1 MDEVENEA
9 TKALHGEREFVQFG
23 EWNNVKENKIVTFE
37 GIQGASAC
45 RVYDGDGHLREDV
58 TGIKTKEVTV
68 LQGDKVYAQ
77 AAWIQFRS
85 AAKE

>member
-9 TKALHGEREFVQFG
+9 TKALRGEKKYIQFG

-37 GIQGASAC
+37 GTEPASAC
-45 RVYDGDGHLREDV
+45 RVYDGDECLREDV
-58 TGIKTKEVTV
+58 TGMKTKEIRV

-77 AAWIQFRS
+77 AANIQFRS
-85 AAKE
+85 AAK